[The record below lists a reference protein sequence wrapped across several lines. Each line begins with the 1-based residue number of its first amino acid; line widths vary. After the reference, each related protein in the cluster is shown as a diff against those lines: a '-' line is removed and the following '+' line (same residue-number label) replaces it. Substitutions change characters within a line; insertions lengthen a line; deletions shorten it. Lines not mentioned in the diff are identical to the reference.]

1 MNAARALYSLLTW
14 SAQPLLRR
22 KLRRRAVAE
31 PGYAYAVGERFG
43 RYPAP
48 IDSLMPHSST
58 DPLGR
63 FAVSY
68 THLTLPTSDLV

>member
-1 MNAARALYSLLTW
+1 MNVARALYSLLTW

-31 PGYAYAVGERFG
+31 PGYAHAVGERFG

-48 IDSLMPHSST
+48 ST
-58 DPLGR
+58 
-63 FAVSY
+63 A
-68 THLTLPTSDLV
+68 